1 MDIILNENET
11 LTEIN
16 ESLKLIQNPCGLTF
30 GTDALLLAS
39 FVKKNSSDIGVELGA
54 GTGVVSLL
62 CASRKKLKRIFA
74 VEIQPEYADI
84 CRRNVE
90 LNGLS
95 DTITTVEGDVRERIL
110 KEYEGSCSVVFSNP
124 PYMTTDSGYRNTDD
138 GKYAARHEVNGTIAS
153 FCKCASSLLKFG
165 GTFLCVYRHDRLID
179 LICAMRDNAIEPK
192 KITIVYP
199 DQNHEPCLVLVEGKR
214 GGKPSLCIPAPLFI
228 YKNGTTEYTDEMK
241 YIYDNGEIENV
252 KRK

>member
-1 MDIILNENET
+1 MKIILKESET

-16 ESLKLIQNPCGLTF
+16 ENLKLIQNPKGLTF

-39 FVKKNSSDIGVELGA
+39 FVKKNINEIGVELGA

-62 CASRKKLKRIFA
+62 CASRNKLKHIYA
-74 VEIQPEYADI
+74 VEIQGEYADI
-84 CRRNVE
+84 CRRNAE

-95 DTITTVEGDVRERIL
+95 DAVTTIEGDVRERIL
-110 KEYEGSCSVVFSNP
+110 ADYEGKCGVVFSNP
-124 PYMTTDSGYRNTDD
+124 PYMTTTSGYRNSDD
-138 GKYAARHEVNGTIAS
+138 GKYAARHEVNGTITS

-179 LICAMRDNAIEPK
+179 LICAMRDNQIEPK

-199 DQNHEPCLVLVEGKR
+199 DENHEPCLVLVEGKR
-214 GGKPSLCIPAPLFI
+214 GSKPSLCIPAPFFI
-228 YKNGTTEYTDEMK
+228 YKKGTTEFTDDMK
-241 YIYDNGEIENV
+241 YIYDNGEF
-252 KRK
+252 